1 MKTKFLAIA
10 ILCFIGS
17 SVYAQTNINN
27 YKYVIVPDKYDF
39 LKEKDQ
45 YQLNSLTH
53 FLFNKYGFHAVL
65 EGSDYPQDLMS
76 NRCLALVSD
85 VVKGAGMFKTK
96 LNIVLKDCNSTVV
109 FTSKEGESREKDFKT
124 SYNLALR
131 DAFKSIETL
140 YYKYK
145 PSENITS
152 LSTINQPQANTEVTQ
167 EIQQLKKEIQNLKKQ
182 KEAEVAVVEK
192 PKKIGAPKVVKQIQ
206 QPKVDVKKDIKE
218 TPVVQGV
225 SNVLYAQAIDN
236 GFQLVDSAPKVLYRI
251 KNTNLKDVFIVE
263 GESAII
269 YKNGTDW
276 VIEYYS
282 GVTLKQEAL
291 NIKF

>member
-10 ILCFIGS
+10 ILCFIAS

-27 YKYVIVPDKYDF
+27 YKYVIVPDKFDF

-45 YQLNSLTH
+45 FQLNSLTE
-53 FLFNKYGFHAVL
+53 FLFNKYGFHPVL
-65 EGSDYPQDLMS
+65 EGSDYPQDLML

-85 VVKGAGMFKTK
+85 VVKGSGMFKTK
-96 LNIVLKDCNSTVV
+96 LNIVLKDCNSKIV
-109 FTSKEGESREKDFKT
+109 FTSKAGESREKDFKK

-140 YYKYK
+140 YYKYT

-152 LSTINQPQANTEVTQ
+152 LSTIKQPQANAEVTQ

-192 PKKIGAPKVVKQIQ
+192 PKTIGTPKVVKQIQ
-206 QPKVDVKKDIKE
+206 QPKVDVKNKIKE